1 MNNTLVLT
9 GMMGSGK
16 SSIGKELSN
25 ILKLKFYDTDLE
37 IEKMLNMTIPDI
49 FKNKGENYFR
59 KIEEKICIDLIN
71 GDEKVVALGGGA
83 FLNKKIR
90 EVVLKKSISVWI
102 DVDISTIVKRMN
114 ISKNIRPMLNYK
126 DLKNSITTILS
137 KRSPV
142 YRLANIKIKATNVVK
157 KKIANEIKK
166 KYELSKKN

>member
-25 ILKLKFYDTDLE
+25 ILSSKFYDTDLE
-37 IEKMLNMTIPDI
+37 IEKMLNMTVPNI

-90 EVVLKKSISVWI
+90 EIVLKKSTSVWI
-102 DVDISTIVKRMN
+102 DVDISTIVKRMK
-114 ISKNIRPMLNYK
+114 ISKNIRPMLDYK
-126 DLKNSITTILS
+126 DLKNSITGILA
-137 KRSPV
+137 KRSPI
-142 YRLANIKIKATNVVK
+142 YQLANIRIKATNIGK

>member
-25 ILKLKFYDTDLE
+25 ILSSKFYDTDLE
-37 IEKMLNMTIPDI
+37 IEKMLNMTVPNI
-49 FKNKGENYFR
+49 FKN
-59 KIEEKICIDLIN
+59 IEEKICIDLIN

-90 EVVLKKSISVWI
+90 EIVLKKSTSVWI
-102 DVDISTIVKRMN
+102 DVDISTIVKRMK
-114 ISKNIRPMLNYK
+114 ISKNIRPMLDYK
-126 DLKNSITTILS
+126 DLKNSITGILA
-137 KRSPV
+137 KRSPI
-142 YRLANIKIKATNVVK
+142 YQLANIRIKATNISK

>member
-25 ILKLKFYDTDLE
+25 ILSLKFYDTDLE
-37 IEKMLNMTIPDI
+37 IEKMLNMTVPDI

-59 KIEEKICIDLIN
+59 KIEEKISIDLIN

-90 EVVLKKSISVWI
+90 EIVLKKSTSVWI
-102 DVDISTIVKRMN
+102 DVDISTIVKRMK
-114 ISKNIRPMLNYK
+114 ISKNIRPMLDYK
-126 DLKNSITTILS
+126 DLKNSITGILA
-137 KRSPV
+137 KRSPI
-142 YRLANIKIKATNVVK
+142 YQLANIRIKATNISK

>member
-25 ILKLKFYDTDLE
+25 ILSLKFYDTDLE
-37 IEKMLNMTIPDI
+37 IEKMLNMTIADI

-59 KIEEKICIDLIN
+59 KIEEKICIQLIN
-71 GDEKVVALGGGA
+71 GDKKVIALGGGT

-90 EVVLKKSISVWI
+90 EIVLKKSISVWI
-102 DVDISTIVKRMN
+102 DVDISTIVKRMK
-114 ISKNIRPMLNYK
+114 ISKNIRPVLDYK
-126 DLKNSITTILS
+126 DLKGSITSILA
-137 KRSPV
+137 KRSPI
-142 YRLANIKIKATNVVK
+142 YKLANIKIKATSISK
-157 KKIANEIKK
+157 KKIACEIKK

>member
-25 ILKLKFYDTDLE
+25 ILSSKFYDTDLE
-37 IEKMLNMTIPDI
+37 IEKMLNMTVPNI

-90 EVVLKKSISVWI
+90 EIVLKKSTSVWI
-102 DVDISTIVKRMN
+102 DVDISTIVKRMK
-114 ISKNIRPMLNYK
+114 ISKNIRPMLDYK
-126 DLKNSITTILS
+126 ELKNSITGILA
-137 KRSPV
+137 KRSPI
-142 YRLANIKIKATNVVK
+142 YQLANIRIKATNISK

>member
-25 ILKLKFYDTDLE
+25 ILSSKFYDTDLE
-37 IEKMLNMTIPDI
+37 IEKMLNMTVPNI

-71 GDEKVVALGGGA
+71 GNEKVVALGGGA

-90 EVVLKKSISVWI
+90 EIVLKKSTSVWI
-102 DVDISTIVKRMN
+102 DVDISTIVKRMK
-114 ISKNIRPMLNYK
+114 ISKNIRPMLDYK
-126 DLKNSITTILS
+126 DLKNSITGILA
-137 KRSPV
+137 KRSPI
-142 YRLANIKIKATNVVK
+142 YQLANIRIKATNISK

-166 KYELSKKN
+166 KYELPKKN

>member
-25 ILKLKFYDTDLE
+25 ILSLKFYDTDLE
-37 IEKMLNMTIPDI
+37 IEKMLNMTVSSI

-83 FLNKKIR
+83 VLNKKIR

-102 DVDISTIVKRMN
+102 DADISTIVKRMKL
-114 ISKNIRPMLNYK
+114 SKNIRPMLDYK
-126 DLKNSITTILS
+126 DLKNSISSILTE
-137 KRSPV
+137 RSPI
-142 YRLANIKIKATNVVK
+142 YQLAKIKIKVTNISK

-166 KYELSKKN
+166 KYEYSKKN

>member
-25 ILKLKFYDTDLE
+25 ILSLKFYDTDLE
-37 IEKMLNMTIPDI
+37 IEKMLNMTVSSI

-102 DVDISTIVKRMN
+102 DADISTIVKRMKL
-114 ISKNIRPMLNYK
+114 SKNIRPMLDYK
-126 DLKNSITTILS
+126 DLKNSISSILTE
-137 KRSPV
+137 RSPI
-142 YRLANIKIKATNVVK
+142 YQLAKIKIKVTNISK

-166 KYELSKKN
+166 KYEYSKKN

>member
-25 ILKLKFYDTDLE
+25 ILSSKFYDTDLE
-37 IEKMLNMTIPDI
+37 IEKMLNMTVPNI

-90 EVVLKKSISVWI
+90 EIVLKKSTSVWI
-102 DVDISTIVKRMN
+102 DVDISTIVKRMK
-114 ISKNIRPMLNYK
+114 ISKNIRPKLDYK
-126 DLKNSITTILS
+126 DLKSSITSILS
-137 KRSPV
+137 KRSSV
-142 YRLANIKIKATNVVK
+142 YQLANIKIKATSISK
-157 KKIANEIKK
+157 KKIASEIKK

>member
-25 ILKLKFYDTDLE
+25 ILSSKFYDTDLE
-37 IEKMLNMTIPDI
+37 IEKMLNMTVPNI

-90 EVVLKKSISVWI
+90 EIVLKKSTSVWI
-102 DVDISTIVKRMN
+102 DVDISTIIKRMK
-114 ISKNIRPMLNYK
+114 ISKNIRPMLDYK
-126 DLKNSITTILS
+126 DLKNSITGILA
-137 KRSPV
+137 KRSPI
-142 YRLANIKIKATNVVK
+142 YQLANIRIKATNISK

>member
-25 ILKLKFYDTDLE
+25 ILSSKFYDTDLE
-37 IEKMLNMTIPDI
+37 IEKMLNMTVPNI

-90 EVVLKKSISVWI
+90 EIVLKKSTSVWI
-102 DVDISTIVKRMN
+102 DVDISTIVKRMK
-114 ISKNIRPMLNYK
+114 ISKNIRPMLDYK
-126 DLKNSITTILS
+126 DLKNSITGILA
-137 KRSPV
+137 KRSPI
-142 YRLANIKIKATNVVK
+142 YQLANIRIKATNISK

-166 KYELSKKN
+166 KYELYKKN

>member
-25 ILKLKFYDTDLE
+25 ILSSKFYDTDLE
-37 IEKMLNMTIPDI
+37 IEKMLNMTVPDI

-90 EVVLKKSISVWI
+90 EIVLKKSTSVWI
-102 DVDISTIVKRMN
+102 DVDISTIVKRMK
-114 ISKNIRPMLNYK
+114 ISKNIRPMLDYK
-126 DLKNSITTILS
+126 DLKGSITSILA
-137 KRSPV
+137 KRSPI
-142 YRLANIKIKATNVVK
+142 YQLANIKIKATSIGK
-157 KKIANEIKK
+157 KKIASEIKK

>member
-25 ILKLKFYDTDLE
+25 ILSLKFYDTDLE

-59 KIEEKICIDLIN
+59 KIEEKICIKLIN
-71 GDEKVVALGGGA
+71 GDEKVIALGGGA

-90 EVVLKKSISVWI
+90 EIVLKKSTSVWI
-102 DVDISTIVKRMN
+102 DVDISTIVKRMK
-114 ISKNIRPMLNYK
+114 ISKNIRPMLEYK
-126 DLKNSITTILS
+126 DLKSSITSILS
-137 KRSPV
+137 KRSSV
-142 YRLANIKIKATNVVK
+142 YQLANIKIKATSISK
-157 KKIANEIKK
+157 KKIASEIKE

>member
-25 ILKLKFYDTDLE
+25 ILSSKFYDTDLE
-37 IEKMLNMTIPDI
+37 IEKMLNMTVPNI

-71 GDEKVVALGGGA
+71 GNEKVVALGGGA

-90 EVVLKKSISVWI
+90 EIVLKKSTSVWI
-102 DVDISTIVKRMN
+102 DVDISTIVKRMK
-114 ISKNIRPMLNYK
+114 ISKNIRPMLDYK
-126 DLKNSITTILS
+126 DLKNSITGILA
-137 KRSPV
+137 KRSPI
-142 YRLANIKIKATNVVK
+142 YQLANIRIKATNISK

>member
-25 ILKLKFYDTDLE
+25 ILELKFYDTDLE

>member
-25 ILKLKFYDTDLE
+25 ILSLKFYDTDLE

-90 EVVLKKSISVWI
+90 EIVLKKSTSVWI
-102 DVDISTIVKRMN
+102 DVDISTIVKRMK
-114 ISKNIRPMLNYK
+114 ISKNIRPMLDYK
-126 DLKNSITTILS
+126 DLKGSITSILA
-137 KRSPV
+137 KRSPI
-142 YRLANIKIKATNVVK
+142 YQLANIKIKATSISK
-157 KKIANEIKK
+157 KKIAGEIKK

>member
-25 ILKLKFYDTDLE
+25 ILSLKFYDTDLE
-37 IEKMLNMTIPDI
+37 IEKMLNMTVPDI

-59 KIEEKICIDLIN
+59 KIEEKISIDLIN

-90 EVVLKKSISVWI
+90 EIVLKKSTSVWI
-102 DVDISTIVKRMN
+102 DVDISTIIKRMK
-114 ISKNIRPMLNYK
+114 ISKNIRPKLDYK
-126 DLKNSITTILS
+126 DLKSSITAILA
-137 KRSPV
+137 KRSPI
-142 YRLANIKIKATNVVK
+142 YQLANIRIKATNISK

>member
-25 ILKLKFYDTDLE
+25 ILSSKFYDTDLE
-37 IEKMLNMTIPDI
+37 IEKMLNMTVPNI

-71 GDEKVVALGGGA
+71 GDKKVVALGGGA

-90 EVVLKKSISVWI
+90 EIVLKKSTSVWI
-102 DVDISTIVKRMN
+102 DVDISTIVKRMK
-114 ISKNIRPMLNYK
+114 ISKNIRPMLDYK
-126 DLKNSITTILS
+126 DLKNSITGILA
-137 KRSPV
+137 KRSPI
-142 YRLANIKIKATNVVK
+142 YQLANIRIKATNISK

>member
-25 ILKLKFYDTDLE
+25 ILSSKFYDTDLE
-37 IEKMLNMTIPDI
+37 IEKMLNMTVPNI

-90 EVVLKKSISVWI
+90 EIVLKKSTSVWI
-102 DVDISTIVKRMN
+102 DVDISTIVKRMK
-114 ISKNIRPMLNYK
+114 ISKNIRPMLDYK
-126 DLKNSITTILS
+126 DLKNSITGILA
-137 KRSPV
+137 KRSPI
-142 YRLANIKIKATNVVK
+142 YQLANIRIKATNIRK
-157 KKIANEIKK
+157 KKNC
-166 KYELSKKN
+166 

>member
-25 ILKLKFYDTDLE
+25 ILSLKFYDTDLE
-37 IEKMLNMTIPDI
+37 IEKISNMTIPDI

-59 KIEEKICIDLIN
+59 KIEEKVCIDLIN
-71 GDEKVVALGGGA
+71 GDKKIIALGGGA

-90 EVVLKKSISVWI
+90 EMVLKKSISVWI
-102 DVDISTIVKRMN
+102 DVDISTIIKRMS
-114 ISKNIRPMLNYK
+114 ISKSIRPMLNYK
-126 DLKNSITTILS
+126 DLKKSITAILL
-137 KRSPV
+137 KRSPI
-142 YRLANIKIKATNVVK
+142 YQLANIKIKATSIGK

-166 KYELSKKN
+166 KYELSKEN

>member
-25 ILKLKFYDTDLE
+25 ILSLKFYDTDSE
-37 IEKMLNMTIPDI
+37 IEKMLNMTVPDI

-59 KIEEKICIDLIN
+59 KIEEKISIDLIN

-90 EVVLKKSISVWI
+90 EIVLKKSTSVWI
-102 DVDISTIVKRMN
+102 DVDISTIVKRMK
-114 ISKNIRPMLNYK
+114 ISKNIRPMLDYK
-126 DLKNSITTILS
+126 DLKNSITGILA
-137 KRSPV
+137 KRSPI
-142 YRLANIKIKATNVVK
+142 YQLANIRIKATNISK

>member
-25 ILKLKFYDTDLE
+25 ILSSKFYDTDLE
-37 IEKMLNMTIPDI
+37 IEKMLNMTVPDI

-90 EVVLKKSISVWI
+90 EIVLKKSISVWI
-102 DVDISTIVKRMN
+102 DVDISTIVKRMK
-114 ISKNIRPMLNYK
+114 ISKNIRPMLDYK
-126 DLKNSITTILS
+126 DLKNSITGILA
-137 KRSPV
+137 KRSPI
-142 YRLANIKIKATNVVK
+142 YQLAIIRIKATNISK

>member
-25 ILKLKFYDTDLE
+25 ILSSKFYDTDLE
-37 IEKMLNMTIPDI
+37 IEKMLNMTVPDI

-90 EVVLKKSISVWI
+90 EIVLKKSTSVWI
-102 DVDISTIVKRMN
+102 DVDISTIVKRMK
-114 ISKNIRPMLNYK
+114 ISKNIRPMLDYK
-126 DLKNSITTILS
+126 DLKNSITGILA
-137 KRSPV
+137 KRSPI
-142 YRLANIKIKATNVVK
+142 YQLANIRIKATNISK

-166 KYELSKKN
+166 KYNQSKKN